1 MSKDDGKKLVAEVR
15 ERWAGLVLESGI
27 RDLREEAEELSLMCE
42 SQTVGDILS
51 VFDEKAG
58 GLDDQFKAIV
68 GDIVSMVTEL
78 AEKMN
83 PDFFEDV
90 DVDNPDQAAK
100 ELTEKLMGL
109 GDGFKEMADIYKSKK
124 ESDGARAAMG
134 EAFKSSAGREAIE
147 VAKELKDDDIVQA
160 AAKAAGGELMKKIV
174 TKVAEFIPFGK
185 QVMDALKMVK
195 GVASIGGKLKGLFKK
210 FKKSK
215 ADPQDKFADF
225 AAKVARGKNQELGDF
240 AKVLQLDDDAEE
252 VLDDR
257 LEVKYVKDYVEMI
270 RGVSPDTPISDID
283 INELITKWV
292 KEDEGLANANLD
304 IEA

>member
-1 MSKDDGKKLVAEVR
+1 
-15 ERWAGLVLESGI
+15 
-27 RDLREEAEELSLMCE
+27 
-42 SQTVGDILS
+42 
-51 VFDEKAG
+51 
-58 GLDDQFKAIV
+58 
-68 GDIVSMVTEL
+68 
-78 AEKMN
+78 
-83 PDFFEDV
+83 
-90 DVDNPDQAAK
+90 
-100 ELTEKLMGL
+100 
-109 GDGFKEMADIYKSKK
+109 
-124 ESDGARAAMG
+124 MG
-134 EAFKSSAGREAIE
+134 EAFKSPAGKDAISL
-147 VAKELKDDDIVQA
+147 AKELKDDDIVQA

-215 ADPQDKFADF
+215 ASPQDKFADF
-225 AAKVARGKNQELGDF
+225 AAKVARGPDQDLGEF
-240 AKVLQLDDDAEE
+240 AKILQLDDDAEE

-270 RGVSPDTPISDID
+270 RGVPPETAISDID

-292 KEDEGLANANLD
+292 KEDEGLANADLS